1 MALEAPDLPLGSENK
16 DHGFGCCLCYVSIVT
31 GYCPMSVASLVLHI
45 MCSSGLSLFVI
56 DQLTEGWEFS
66 WKSIPLRCN
75 GVQGSGYSTQMSSYP
90 PADISHNTPF
100 KISWVSSEKNMFWD
114 ITPQLANLSSVR
126 VENNHSEQ
134 WRWLLIIKVLCELK
148 HDVLFS
154 TKYLADNWGLVHCS
168 NFPSEWRLWMETL
181 DKHYKHPA
189 PQSRKTAHCCSS
201 GKTSRFT
208 VLFFL
213 LTIH

>member
-1 MALEAPDLPLGSENK
+1 MPAQSKPCQWLEARVLGSY
-16 DHGFGCCLCYVSIVT
+16 CYCLQ
-31 GYCPMSVASLVLHI
+31 VALPDAHNN
-45 MCSSGLSLFVI
+45 